1 MIAYLL
7 VPHVLC
13 GVLFGLFI
21 ISILIV
27 FFSNRQEKRSSVE
40 LSGKE
45 LLLKKEI
52 AAKNELEKKLKEEL
66 SLSKQMYDGLK
77 GQYDEL
83 ENSMERLVQQSEEK
97 KVPEQKIQT
106 EPSRSRIEISLQ
118 DLNYDKSEAPTNA
131 TNSGPDVG
139 LKSS

>member
-7 VPHVLC
+7 IPQIFL

-27 FFSNRQEKRSSVE
+27 FSFNRREKRSSVE

-77 GQYDEL
+77 GQYEEL
-83 ENSMERLVQQSEEK
+83 ENSLERLAQESEEK
-97 KVPEQKIQT
+97 KVSEQK
-106 EPSRSRIEISLQ
+106 
-118 DLNYDKSEAPTNA
+118 
-131 TNSGPDVG
+131 
-139 LKSS
+139 LKIG

>member
-7 VPHVLC
+7 VPQVFF
-13 GVLFGLFI
+13 GVIFGLFI
-21 ISILIV
+21 VSILIV
-27 FFSNRQEKRSSVE
+27 FSSHRQEKRSSVE

-83 ENSMERLVQQSEEK
+83 ENSIERLIQESEEK
-97 KVPEQKIQT
+97 KVPEQKLKI
-106 EPSRSRIEISLQ
+106 EPSRPRIENSL
-118 DLNYDKSEAPTNA
+118 
-131 TNSGPDVG
+131 G
-139 LKSS
+139 L

>member
-1 MIAYLL
+1 MTAYLL
-7 VPHVLC
+7 VPQVFF

-21 ISILIV
+21 ISILIILS
-27 FFSNRQEKRSSVE
+27 FNRQEKRSSLQ

-45 LLLKKEI
+45 LVLKKEI

-83 ENSMERLVQQSEEK
+83 ENSMERLVQQSQEEK
-97 KVPEQKIQT
+97 VT
-106 EPSRSRIEISLQ
+106 E
-118 DLNYDKSEAPTNA
+118 
-131 TNSGPDVG
+131 SG
-139 LKSS
+139 

>member
-7 VPHVLC
+7 VPQIFF

-27 FFSNRQEKRSSVE
+27 FSFNRREKRSSGQLIENERV
-40 LSGKE
+40 
-45 LLLKKEI
+45 LKKEI

-83 ENSMERLVQQSEEK
+83 EQGMERLARESEEK
-97 KVPEQKIQT
+97 KI
-106 EPSRSRIEISLQ
+106 
-118 DLNYDKSEAPTNA
+118 LNYDKSKIPTN
-131 TNSGPDVG
+131 TVNSDPGIG